1 VLRPDSEE
9 TLMRRAPF
17 PTRLLAVAA
26 IAAALL
32 STATAVHAEK
42 SVVSGAGDLETMA
55 VSVEAAPTER
65 MLDGA
70 VEAVNQSTV
79 SAQTAGRVSAIYF
92 DVNDIVEAGALIMR
106 IRSTEQVASFTQAE
120 AALKEATAREA
131 EAQARYERIS
141 DMYQRRVVA
150 KATYDEAS
158 AARDASVARLAAA
171 RAGLDAAREGRSY
184 TEIRAPYSGV
194 VTQKHVQVGE
204 SVAPGTPLMT
214 GASLDALRVVV
225 EIPQSVIE
233 QVRAVRKA
241 NVYVD
246 GRRIESTGITVFPAA
261 QPETNTFRARI
272 DLPPGPQGLAPGM
285 FVKVGLVVG
294 EADRLLVPR
303 SAVVERSEM
312 RGIYV
317 VAPDGRVA
325 LRQVR
330 LGHVRGERV
339 EILAGLAGGERIAL
353 DPVAAGMK
361 ARQPARQHD

>member
-1 VLRPDSEE
+1 MKRSNL
-9 TLMRRAPF
+9 A
-17 PTRLLAVAA
+17 TRLLA
-26 IAAALL
+26 
-32 STATAVHAEK
+32 ATAVAVAPLTVAAAVRAETEQVPGAK
-42 SVVSGAGDLETMA
+42 SLETMLVTA
-55 VSVEAAPTER
+55 QATPTER
-65 MLDGA
+65 LLDGT

-79 SAQTAGRVSAIYF
+79 SAQTAGRVSAVYV
-92 DVNDIVEAGALIMR
+92 DVNDVVEAGALIMR
-106 IRSTEQVASFTQAE
+106 IRSTEQVANLTQAQ
-120 AALKEATAREA
+120 AALQEATAREA
-131 EAQARYERIS
+131 EAQTRYERIG

-158 AARDASVARLAAA
+158 AARDAAVARLVAA
-171 RAGLDAAREGRSY
+171 RAGLEAAREGVSY
-184 TEIRAPYSGV
+184 TEVRAPYSGV
-194 VTQKHVQVGE
+194 VTQRHVQMGE

-214 GASLDALRVVV
+214 GASLDALRVVA

-241 NVYVD
+241 AVYVD
-246 GRRIESTGITVFPAA
+246 GRRIQSTGIRVFPAA

-294 EADRLLVPR
+294 ESDRLLVPR
-303 SAVVERSEM
+303 TAVVERSEM
-312 RGIYV
+312 RGVYV

-339 EILAGLAGGERIAL
+339 EILAGLASGERVAL
-353 DPVAAGMK
+353 DPVAAGLK
-361 ARQPARQHD
+361 ARQPAKAHAD

>member
-1 VLRPDSEE
+1 
-9 TLMRRAPF
+9 
-17 PTRLLAVAA
+17 LLAATATV
-26 IAAALL
+26 AALL
-32 STATAVHAEK
+32 STTTVVHAEQK
-42 SVVSGAGDLETMA
+42 AESAAAGLETML
-55 VSVEAAPTER
+55 VSAEAAPTER
-65 MLDGA
+65 MLDGT

-79 SAQTAGRVSAIYF
+79 SAQTAGRVSAVYF
-92 DVNDIVEAGALIMR
+92 DVIDVVEAGALILR
-106 IRSTEQVASFTQAE
+106 IRSTEQAASFTQAQ

-131 EAQARYERIS
+131 EAQTRYERIS

-158 AARDASVARLAAA
+158 AARDAAVARLIAA
-171 RAGLDAAREGRSY
+171 RAGLEAAREGVSY
-184 TEIRAPYSGV
+184 TEVRAPYSGV
-194 VTQKHVQVGE
+194 VTEKHVQVGE

-214 GASLDALRVVV
+214 GASLDALRVVA

-233 QVRAVRKA
+233 QVRAARKA
-241 NVYVD
+241 AVYVD

-272 DLPPGPQGLAPGM
+272 DLPSGPQGLAPGM

-294 EADRLLVPR
+294 ESERLLVPR

-312 RGIYV
+312 RGVYV
-317 VAPDGRVA
+317 VAPDGRVG